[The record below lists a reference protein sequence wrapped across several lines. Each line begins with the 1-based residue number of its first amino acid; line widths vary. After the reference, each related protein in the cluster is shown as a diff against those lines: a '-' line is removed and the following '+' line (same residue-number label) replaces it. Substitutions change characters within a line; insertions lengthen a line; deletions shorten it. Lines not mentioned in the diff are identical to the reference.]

1 MKRKNIN
8 VSKKTHNIFFHYLK
22 DKKILSAFEKLDQ
35 ILKKRLKNK
44 SFSVAVSGGPDSLS
58 LAYLSKCYAIQNDCK
73 MSIFIVDHKLRKESS
88 KEAKYVQKILSK
100 IGLRSK
106 ILIWNSK
113 KPLKNIQAVARENRL
128 RLLIKACKSINTK
141 NLLIGHH
148 EEDLYE
154 NFFIRLFRGSGL
166 KGLSSFGEV
175 NNNFNGISILRPMIG
190 LSKENLIYIS
200 KKVFKFY
207 VSDPYNLDI
216 KFKRSRLR
224 KLIPEFIKEGLD
236 SKKLR
241 LTINNLKS
249 SDLAI
254 NYYVEKNI
262 ENNSKFLKAR
272 NCYIVKDTFFYEP
285 KEIVLRSLLIIL
297 NQVSGRFYPPRGKN
311 IIFAIENLIS
321 KKVNKMTIGGC
332 IIENFNKTV
341 VITKET
347 RA

>member
-1 MKRKNIN
+1 M
-8 VSKKTHNIFFHYLK
+8 SKKNSIVLNHKNCLSSSEKITNIYLSLE
-22 DKKILSAFEKLDQ
+22 KKILRFKT
-35 ILKKRLKNK
+35 NK
-44 SFSVAVSGGPDSLS
+44 YLVAVSGGPDSLALAAICKVVELNNIKKKFYFIHVNHGIRKNS
-58 LAYLSKCYAIQNDCK
+58 L
-73 MSIFIVDHKLRKESS
+73 RES
-88 KEAKYVQKILSK
+88 KYVKKILSK

-236 SKKLR
+236 SKKLK

-262 ENNSKFLKAR
+262 ENNSKFLKGR
-272 NCYIVKDTFFYEP
+272 NCYILKDTFFYEP

-297 NQVSGRFYPPRGKN
+297 NQISGRFYPPRGKN
-311 IIFAIENLIS
+311 IISAIENLIS

-332 IIENFNKTV
+332 IIENFKKTV